1 MEFCLLPNLS
11 SPPRKFHSLENQS
24 IFIRGDDMDDLWVP
38 PILTNHID
46 FAVKLDSSHPKQR
59 DPQFGGLHDPPAG
72 GVFLQ
77 DLRGGCQS
85 LHSPSTSHQIR
96 LNRKIFKGKV
106 QIFSMKVKIFLWD
119 LLIIFR
125 SVGGAATV
133 VTIPVHPGKILH
145 KAVDVV
151 PGDSF

>member
-1 MEFCLLPNLS
+1 M
-11 SPPRKFHSLENQS
+11 
-24 IFIRGDDMDDLWVP
+24 RGDDKDDLWVLP
-38 PILTNHID
+38 LLTNHIN

-59 DPQFGGLHDPPAG
+59 DPKFGGLHDPPAG

-85 LHSPSTSHQIR
+85 LHSPSTSHQVG
-96 LNRKIFKGKV
+96 LNRKIDFQGKL
-106 QIFSMKVKIFLWD
+106 QIFSKKVKIFLWD

-133 VTIPVHPGKILH
+133 VSIPVHPGKILH

-151 PGDSF
+151 PSDSF